1 MKTPEDYEYDIF
13 RDLWL
18 NGDLID
24 DNFDRFLARNKG
36 MIERRFWEYA
46 YNSDIETRT
55 LRLLLNKAE
64 DRAKEAEEK
73 CKDLDKGYLKLGLY

>member
-24 DNFDRFLARNKG
+24 DNFDRFLARNKR

-46 YNSDIETRT
+46 YNSSIETQT

-64 DRAKEAEEK
+64 DEIKIYK
-73 CKDLDKGYLKLGLY
+73 KQD